1 MFLHSYGAV
10 SKPQS
15 SQKCSL
21 AFQLKDAR
29 VEEGIVCREGGREG
43 VNYETRIGR
52 QTVRG
57 MRTWHCLCWR
67 LGGDEKPRLSC

>member
-29 VEEGIVCREGGREG
+29 VEEGIVCREGEGKGRIMKP
-43 VNYETRIGR
+43 VLAGR
-52 QTVRG
+52 R
-57 MRTWHCLCWR
+57 
-67 LGGDEKPRLSC
+67 

>member
-43 VNYETRIGR
+43 ENYETRIGR

-67 LGGDEKPRLSC
+67 WGGGTRNLG